1 MNDPKDITVKV
12 TDMTGQELLLTVKW
26 DTTYEEWKNMFKTI
40 LTFLEFGIPE
50 GDYDRQDY

>member
-1 MNDPKDITVKV
+1 MDDLKDITVKV
-12 TDMTGQELLLTVKW
+12 TDTTGQELLLTVHW
-26 DTTYEEWKNMFKTI
+26 DTTYEQWKPLFKTI